1 MDLATLWRFLHHFF
15 AFAFVGTLVVAEW
28 NGRASRTTT
37 DWGQRALLFRTIHL
51 SSRVAGLGSLALL
64 GVFGHLLATAAG
76 YRMGGDPWM
85 RWVTA
90 LWLAA
95 LAVMAFVVLPAAGR
109 LARITA
115 AAADGGD
122 ASGYDAS
129 LARWRLG
136 NVLLTLLYLTLLALM
151 VLRWRG

>member
-1 MDLATLWRFLHHFF
+1 MDLASLWRFLHHFF

-28 NGRASRTTT
+28 NGRASRATS
-37 DWGQRALLFRTIHL
+37 DWGQRALLFKTIHL

-64 GVFGHLLATAAG
+64 GVFGHLLATASG
-76 YRMGGDPWM
+76 YRMGGDPWL
-85 RWVTA
+85 RWATG

-95 LAVMAFVVLPAAGR
+95 LAVMAFVVLPAAAR

-115 AAADGGD
+115 AAVGGGD
-122 ASGYDAS
+122 GAGYDVS

-136 NVLLTLLYLTLLALM
+136 NVLLTVLYLALLVLM